1 MPTKRLTYKFSS
13 GSRSINARQKTRRAE
28 WRSRIKLNC
37 LARRAANFFS
47 TVSRKESNPVASSQ
61 PIGAY
66 LAILSATWN
75 VFVTRFTEPSRTP
88 TTTPL
93 ARRPCLPVFA
103 HTYGREDRGRVRAC
117 VRACVSQPCRVHE
130 RIIATRRRRSYRQY
144 VITGNVD
151 RYEAAM

>member
-1 MPTKRLTYKFSS
+1 MPEKTRLTQKFSS
-13 GSRSINARQKTRRAE
+13 ESRSINGRQETRRAE
-28 WRSRIKLNC
+28 WRFREIKLNC
-37 LARRAANFFS
+37 LARRAANFFP

-66 LAILSATWN
+66 LAILSVTWN
-75 VFVTRFTEPSRTP
+75 VFVTRFTEPYIHTSPCSR
-88 TTTPL
+88 
-93 ARRPCLPVFA
+93 A
-103 HTYGREDRGRVRAC
+103 HTQCRTEDAC
-117 VRACVSQPCRVHE
+117 VRACVRVHRARTPWRVHG

>member
-1 MPTKRLTYKFSS
+1 MPTDLQIQ
-13 GSRSINARQKTRRAE
+13 SINARQEEGRG
-28 WRSRIKLNC
+28 IKLNC
-37 LARRAANFFS
+37 LARQAANFFS
-47 TVSRKESNPVASSQ
+47 TVSRKESNPVASSW

-66 LAILSATWN
+66 LAILSVTWN
-75 VFVTRFTEPSRTP
+75 VFVTRFTEPSRTR
-88 TTTPL
+88 TSRPL

-103 HTYGREDRGRVRAC
+103 HTYARGRVRAC
-117 VRACVSQPCRVHE
+117 VSQPWRVHG